1 MKYKTL
7 WMPQVEAFIKSLAPE
22 PRQAILRAVK
32 QLALGRTHGLDTRAL
47 EARLQGY
54 FRLRVATYRVIYT
67 VETSPRGP
75 TLILVAA
82 GPRSTIYEAFE
93 RILLERSAG

>member
-1 MKYKTL
+1 
-7 WMPQVEAFIKSLAPE
+7 MPQVEAFIKSLAPE
-22 PRQAILRAVK
+22 PRKAILRSVK
-32 QLALGRTHGLDTRAL
+32 QLAAGRTHGLDIRAL

-67 VETSPRGP
+67 VEASQAGP
-75 TLILVAA
+75 TLVLLAA

-93 RILLERSAG
+93 RILLDQAGG